1 MIELRFPGQCL
12 IEMILS
18 GNSSFERTS
27 LKEQVLKEQVLK
39 EQVLL
44 RSTKYKVERRTFR
57 AESRKYKN
65 LKVHSA

>member
-27 LKEQVLKEQVLK
+27 LKEQVLK

>member
-1 MIELRFPGQCL
+1 MIELQVPCQCL

-27 LKEQVLKEQVLK
+27 LKEQVLK

>member
-1 MIELRFPGQCL
+1 MIELWFPGQCL

-27 LKEQVLKEQVLK
+27 LKEQVLK

>member
-27 LKEQVLKEQVLK
+27 LKEQVLKEQVL
-39 EQVLL
+39 L

-57 AESRKYKN
+57 AESRKQ
-65 LKVHSA
+65 KVQEFKSA

>member
-1 MIELRFPGQCL
+1 
-12 IEMILS
+12 MILS

-27 LKEQVLKEQVLK
+27 LKEQVLK

>member
-27 LKEQVLKEQVLK
+27 LKEQVLKEQVL
-39 EQVLL
+39 LG
-44 RSTKYKVERRTFR
+44 STKYKVERRTFR